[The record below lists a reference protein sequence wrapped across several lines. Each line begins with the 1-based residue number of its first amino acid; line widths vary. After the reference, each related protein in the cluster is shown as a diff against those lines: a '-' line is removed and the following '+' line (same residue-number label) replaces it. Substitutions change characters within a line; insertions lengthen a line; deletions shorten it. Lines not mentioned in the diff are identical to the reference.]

1 MCSQFRQH
9 LLGSISCNVP
19 IKRYYHNSIFLPL
32 HTSLCRTFF
41 TLPEV
46 QSRHEKERRKVEAAA
61 SWERRKIYEKVNIVK
76 TGRSD
81 VVSLVG
87 LGAGSAVAT

>member
-1 MCSQFRQH
+1 M
-9 LLGSISCNVP
+9 
-19 IKRYYHNSIFLPL
+19 
-32 HTSLCRTFF
+32 
-41 TLPEV
+41 PEV